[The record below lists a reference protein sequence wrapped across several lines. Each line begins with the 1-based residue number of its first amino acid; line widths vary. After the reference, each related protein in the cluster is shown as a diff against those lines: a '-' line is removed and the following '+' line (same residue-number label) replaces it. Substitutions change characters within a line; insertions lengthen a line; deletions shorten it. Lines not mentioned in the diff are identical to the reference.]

1 MIIPATALARR
12 EVVRFLRQRSRVIGA
27 LATPIFFWIFIGAG
41 VGRSFQSAA
50 LGASGDNFLAYFF
63 PGTVVMILLFTAIF
77 STISVIE
84 DRKEGF
90 LQGVLVSPASRGA
103 IVLGKLLG
111 GGALAFG
118 QACLFLLAAPFVGV
132 HFTLVGW
139 AIALGLM
146 ALLSVALTGLGLMLA
161 WSMNSTQGFHAVMNL
176 VLMPMWFMSGALFP
190 AAGAFGPVKWA
201 MMANPLTYGL
211 AGIRRALYWGDA
223 NVAAS
228 MPALWLCVVVT
239 AGFAAATFCLSWA
252 IASRPEKSG
261 V

>member
-1 MIIPATALARR
+1 MTAAIALAKR

-50 LGASGDNFLAYFF
+50 LGDNGANFLAYFF

-77 STISVIE
+77 STISVID

-111 GGALAFG
+111 GGFLAFT
-118 QACLFLLAAPFVGV
+118 QACLFLLAAPVVGV
-132 HFTLVGW
+132 HFTIAGW
-139 AIALGLM
+139 AVALGLM
-146 ALLSVALTGLGLMLA
+146 AVLAVGLTGLGLMIA
-161 WSMNSTQGFHAVMNL
+161 WSMSSTQGFHAIMNL

-190 AAGAFGPVKWA
+190 AEGAYGPVRWA
-201 MMANPLTYGL
+201 MMLNPLTYGL
-211 AGIRRALYWGDA
+211 AGLRRALYWNDA
-223 NVAAS
+223 ALAAA
-228 MPALWLCVVVT
+228 MPAMWVCVVVT
-239 AGFAAATFCLSWA
+239 IGFAAATFCLSWFVA
-252 IASRPEKSG
+252 TRPERVG